1 MLRLSRLP
9 ILVVAGLAAG
19 LILGAC
25 SSSSSGPSCGGGSPP
40 NLAGHYHLALYHVAG
55 NDVPGATGDLRLY
68 AATSN
73 AGPYGADLCILGND
87 VADSGVYTLTG
98 TECIKQESVDGN
110 GTTSGT
116 YTREADTVTVTGSN
130 AQAGGT
136 VISRWVLD
144 PS

>member
-1 MLRLSRLP
+1 LS
-9 ILVVAGLAAG
+9 
-19 LILGAC
+19 
-25 SSSSSGPSCGGGSPP
+25 
-40 NLAGHYHLALYHVAG
+40 
-55 NDVPGATGDLRLY
+55 
-68 AATSN
+68 
-73 AGPYGADLCILGND
+73 ILGND